1 MSTNTIAHQH
11 DWDAQRERL
20 SAYLDNELSEA
31 ERIAL
36 AEHVA
41 GCARCTA
48 ELAELQQ
55 IVSLLGALPA
65 PQVPR
70 SFTLPAAT
78 APHPMRRVHARR
90 WAAATQWAGGLA
102 AAAGFFLL
110 LGSALAGFGPH
121 LAASPARQLSGAAQ
135 GGSTSQTD
143 QQGTPRTS
151 PSVNP
156 TQYTSEAPTGS
167 AVTPG
172 ASLHA
177 TTPAGST
184 NVPPSAAA
192 TPPVQ
197 PSSVG
202 PIEPAQLELP
212 IAGATLLVSGMV
224 AFALGRRASRR
235 RA

>member
-48 ELAELQQ
+48 ELAELRQV
-55 IVSLLGALPA
+55 VSLLGSLPA
-65 PQVPR
+65 PRLPR
-70 SFTLPAAT
+70 SFTLPTAT
-78 APHPMRRVHARR
+78 APHPMRRARAPR

-102 AAAGFFLL
+102 AAAGFSLL
-110 LGSALAGFGPH
+110 LGSALAGGVPH
-121 LAASPARQLSGAAQ
+121 MAAYPARQTSGAAL
-135 GGSTSQTD
+135 GNNTSQND
-143 QQGTPRTS
+143 QQRTPSTA
-151 PSVNP
+151 PSANP
-156 TQYTSEAPTGS
+156 TQNTAAAPTGS
-167 AVTPG
+167 AATPG
-172 ASLHA
+172 TSLHA
-177 TTPAGST
+177 TTPAGGT
-184 NVPPSAAA
+184 NANATA
-192 TPPVQ
+192 TPPPPAQ
-197 PSSVG
+197 PRSAEPV
-202 PIEPAQLELP
+202 EPAQLELP
-212 IAGATLLVSGMV
+212 IAGATLLVGGTV